1 LIQSVWKTVWR
12 FLKKLEI
19 KPPYDPAIPLLGMYS
34 EETTIE
40 KDTCTPLFNPLQHS
54 CMENPIDKDAWR
66 AAVHRVAK
74 SQTQLK

>member
-1 LIQSVWKTVWR
+1 MIQSVWKTVWR
-12 FLKKLEI
+12 LLKRLEI
-19 KPPYDPAIPLLGMYS
+19 KPPYDPATPLLGMYS